1 MTETHDPTRPAL
13 PEPGWFSAEVSTF
26 GDRLA
31 GAREAA
37 GLSQEDMA
45 RRLGVRLTTVQSWED
60 DQSEPRANRLQM
72 MAGMLNVSI
81 VWLLTGEGPG
91 LSGPTEPGHLD
102 EPARMALM
110 ELAAMRRQLLGL
122 SHSVG
127 VLEKRLRV
135 LLREEVE

>member
-1 MTETHDPTRPAL
+1 MTETPDPTDPAP
-13 PEPGWFSAEVSTF
+13 PEHGWFSAEVSTF

-37 GLSQEDMA
+37 GLGQEDMA
-45 RRLGVRLTTVQSWED
+45 RRLGVRLTTLQAWED

-91 LSGPTEPGHLD
+91 LSGPATPGRID
-102 EPARMALM
+102 EPARQALT
-110 ELAAMRRQLLGL
+110 ELASIRQQLLKL
-122 SHSVG
+122 SQSLG
-127 VLEKRLRV
+127 ILEKRLRV
-135 LLREEVE
+135 LMREEAE